1 MTVTVKL
8 TTPINDAGKTYTE
21 LTFREAKVGDL
32 VAADHV
38 QGEFAKILATLA
50 GMAGVSL
57 PAMKE
62 MSMADFKRVSEEVAG
77 LMGESPA
84 AA

>member
-8 TTPINDAGKTYTE
+8 NTPIVDAGKTYTE

-38 QGEFAKILATLA
+38 QGEFAKIIATLA

-57 PAMKE
+57 PAMKDL
-62 MSMADFKRVSEEVAG
+62 SMADFKRVSEEVAG